1 VPRAFSVSNLI
12 MWATAST
19 LSFGCASS
27 ENDSNGGALTTGTTP
42 GPAASPS
49 PSDSASSPVAPTNST
64 VPTESASTS
73 TPSGNPTTG
82 PTGPTGPSAPTST
95 PGPTGPTG
103 PVVPGAGG
111 NGGTGPTGGSAG
123 GSGGSG
129 GDASAGG
136 AGGTVSPGAGGAGG
150 MGAGGTGGSDPGMS
164 GRSSGCG
171 TEPTIPSNMYNN
183 GERISITAAG
193 MERRYILRVPDN
205 YDNTKAYKLIVAWHQ
220 LDGND
225 VQMYANDYYHL
236 FPLSNDSAIFVAPNG
251 QKNGQPCST
260 TGNGDGGCGWPN
272 SGGSDVALGDAVV
285 AEIKANFCIDTN
297 RIFATGWSYG
307 GSMSYKHACERGLGG
322 TKDGVEGY
330 IRGIA
335 VYSGAQLSGQCTP
348 STPVAYYGSHGT
360 SDNVLQYNGGVGL
373 AQNFAGANGCDWSTP
388 QQAGGNHVCTDI
400 SGCSDGYPVQFCS
413 FNGGHTPDPSDGG
426 GGSWQYQLV
435 WDFFDQ
441 F

>member
-1 VPRAFSVSNLI
+1 MIVDTKKPLEICARHWLVWSAGAALLLGCSSDDPASTTSGGAQTGSGMVTGATTGSPTSSTTAGATSMGTMTANATVTATSANATTATMTTGSSAGSMGMGSNTT
-12 MWATAST
+12 MGVGGASTEGTAS
-19 LSFGCASS
+19 SM
-27 ENDSNGGALTTGTTP
+27 GG
-42 GPAASPS
+42 S
-49 PSDSASSPVAPTNST
+49 
-64 VPTESASTS
+64 
-73 TPSGNPTTG
+73 
-82 PTGPTGPSAPTST
+82 
-95 PGPTGPTG
+95 
-103 PVVPGAGG
+103 
-111 NGGTGPTGGSAG
+111 SAG
-123 GSGGSG
+123 GSG
-129 GDASAGG
+129 AGG
-136 AGGTVSPGAGGAGG
+136 AGMGG
-150 MGAGGTGGSDPGMS
+150 MGGTGGTGTTDGMS
-164 GRSSGCG
+164 AGCG

-183 GERISITAAG
+183 GQPISIMAAG
-193 MERRYILRVPDN
+193 MQRRYILRVPDN
-205 YDNTKAYKLIVAWHQ
+205 YDNTKPYKLIIAWHQ

-236 FPLSNDSAIFVAPNG
+236 LPLSGGNAIFAAPNG
-251 QKNGQPCST
+251 QKNGSPCTT

-272 SGGSDVALGDAVV
+272 PGGSDVALGDAVV
-285 AEIKANFCIDTN
+285 EELKQNFCIDTN

-307 GSMSYKHACERGLGG
+307 GSMSYKHACERALGG

-360 SDNVLQYNGGVGL
+360 QDNVLQYNGGVGL
-373 AQNFAGANGCDWSTP
+373 AQNFANANGCSWSTP

-400 SGCSDGYPVQFCS
+400 MGCMDDYPVKFCS

>member
-1 VPRAFSVSNLI
+1 MIVDTKKPLEICARHWLVWSAGAALLLGCSSDDPASTTSGGAQTGSGMVTGATTGSPTSSTTAGATSMGTMTANATVTATSANATTATMTTGSSAGSMGMGSNTT
-12 MWATAST
+12 MGVGGASTEGTAS
-19 LSFGCASS
+19 SM
-27 ENDSNGGALTTGTTP
+27 GG
-42 GPAASPS
+42 S
-49 PSDSASSPVAPTNST
+49 
-64 VPTESASTS
+64 
-73 TPSGNPTTG
+73 
-82 PTGPTGPSAPTST
+82 
-95 PGPTGPTG
+95 
-103 PVVPGAGG
+103 
-111 NGGTGPTGGSAG
+111 SAG
-123 GSGGSG
+123 GSG
-129 GDASAGG
+129 AGG
-136 AGGTVSPGAGGAGG
+136 AGMGG
-150 MGAGGTGGSDPGMS
+150 MGGTGGTGTTDGMS
-164 GRSSGCG
+164 AGCG

-183 GERISITAAG
+183 GQPISIMAAG
-193 MERRYILRVPDN
+193 MQRRYILRVPDN
-205 YDNTKAYKLIVAWHQ
+205 YDNTKPYKLIIAWHQ

-236 FPLSNDSAIFVAPNG
+236 LPLSGGNAIFAAPNG
-251 QKNGQPCST
+251 QKNGSPCTT

-272 SGGSDVALGDAVV
+272 PGGSDVALGDAVV
-285 AEIKANFCIDTN
+285 EELKQNFCIDTN

-307 GSMSYKHACERGLGG
+307 GSMSYKHACERALGG

-360 SDNVLQYNGGVGL
+360 QDNVLQYNGGVGL
-373 AQNFAGANGCDWSTP
+373 AQNFANANGCNWSTP

-400 SGCSDGYPVQFCS
+400 MGCMDDYPVKFCS

>member
-1 VPRAFSVSNLI
+1 MTANATVTATSANATTATMTTGSSAGSMGMGSNTT
-12 MWATAST
+12 MGVGGASTEGTAS
-19 LSFGCASS
+19 SM
-27 ENDSNGGALTTGTTP
+27 GG
-42 GPAASPS
+42 S
-49 PSDSASSPVAPTNST
+49 
-64 VPTESASTS
+64 
-73 TPSGNPTTG
+73 
-82 PTGPTGPSAPTST
+82 
-95 PGPTGPTG
+95 
-103 PVVPGAGG
+103 
-111 NGGTGPTGGSAG
+111 SAG
-123 GSGGSG
+123 GSG
-129 GDASAGG
+129 
-136 AGGTVSPGAGGAGG
+136 AGGTDMGGTDAGG
-150 MGAGGTGGSDPGMS
+150 MGGTGGTGNTDGMS
-164 GRSSGCG
+164 AGCG

-183 GERISITAAG
+183 GQPISIMAAG
-193 MERRYILRVPDN
+193 MQRRYILRVPDN
-205 YDNTKAYKLIVAWHQ
+205 YDNTKPYKLIIAWHQ

-236 FPLSNDSAIFVAPNG
+236 LPLSGGNAIFAAPNG
-251 QKNGQPCST
+251 QKNGSPCTT

-272 SGGSDVALGDAVV
+272 PGGSDVALGDAVV
-285 AEIKANFCIDTN
+285 EELKQNFCIDTN

-307 GSMSYKHACERGLGG
+307 GSMSYKHACERALGG

-360 SDNVLQYNGGVGL
+360 QDNVLQYNGGVGL
-373 AQNFAGANGCDWSTP
+373 AQNFANANGCNWSTP

-400 SGCSDGYPVQFCS
+400 MGCMDDYPVKFCS